1 VELLVLLVF
10 LAGAGAG
17 IGALARLILPGSDP
31 MPLWVMIAIGLVAG
45 IVGGVIGYAILNG
58 IGAVVLAVGGAV
70 GLVYLYRRWKRRRTP
85 TPAAAQGEATT
96 LPAAAPVSPAA
107 DAATELQATQD
118 RFCASCG
125 SKFEGDERF
134 CTNCGAPR
142 S

>member
-1 VELLVLLVF
+1 
-10 LAGAGAG
+10 
-17 IGALARLILPGSDP
+17 
-31 MPLWVMIAIGLVAG
+31 MPPWVMIAIGLVAG
-45 IVGGVIGYAILNG
+45 IVGGAIGYAILEG

-70 GLVYLYRRWKRRRTP
+70 GLVYLYRRWKRGRS
-85 TPAAAQGEATT
+85 PAAVVAPAQAQATT

-107 DAATELQATQD
+107 AAATDVQATQD

-125 SKFEGDERF
+125 SKFESDERF